1 MRSHREEIA
10 SHLCCPDDQE
20 SLRAVSGALVCR
32 QCGRIFPFQEGEI
45 LELLPREPAEPG
57 PNAEYAAAYHFLF
70 HQTSGNQQV
79 SIPWGLQE
87 GFSPSWRLHRERQ
100 ARAVLSLLQSDG
112 APLEDLILCDISA
125 GIGDYTLSY
134 AQYFRGVLHCDL
146 SLDALRY
153 ASAKCR
159 RLGAQNVFFLRVD
172 YFALPFNRKID
183 RLLCLDTLIRG
194 QDHEKALL
202 GQIQKALA
210 YQGRAIID
218 FHHWWHNPL
227 RRLGLLPPNFGSN
240 RSYARTGAERLMREC
255 GIENWRLVRFHQEFE
270 PNSWFA
276 QGFSRLLPATRL
288 IYDIGSAPSGPALSE
303 RAKPSPSTDFQLD
316 SPGGSEGA
324 ARSSDAL
331 V

>member
-1 MRSHREEIA
+1 MRSPREEIT
-10 SHLCCPDDQE
+10 SRLCCPDDQE
-20 SLRAVSGALVCR
+20 SLRAVSGALDCSR
-32 QCGRIFPFQEGEI
+32 CGRVFPFQEGDI

-70 HQTSGNQQV
+70 HQTFENRQE

-112 APLEDLILCDISA
+112 APLKDLILCDISA

-134 AQYFRGVLHCDL
+134 AQHFKGVLHCDL

-172 YFALPFNRKID
+172 YLALPFNRTID

-194 QDHEKALL
+194 KDHEKALL

-227 RRLGLLPPNFGSN
+227 RRLGLLPQNFGSN
-240 RSYARTGAERLMREC
+240 RSYARTGAEGLLREC
-255 GIENWRLVRFHQEFE
+255 GVEGWRLVRFYQEFAPE
-270 PNSWFA
+270 STSLKRISW
-276 QGFSRLLPATRL
+276 LLPATRL
-288 IYDIGSAPSGPALSE
+288 LYEFGSAASGHTS
-303 RAKPSPSTDFQLD
+303 RASAETDFSTTSQPNPSD
-316 SPGGSEGA
+316 TARGA
-324 ARSSDAL
+324 AKIWYT
-331 V
+331 